1 MCVPASRLPCPCPA
15 FAPRSQGLK
24 ADDPLLLR
32 SPLMAYV
39 SEVRA
44 SGTKHGRS
52 GATSRS
58 RPAKKS
64 SKARWVEVQGENYQA
79 RGLSDHLLFSAHQG
93 F

>member
-1 MCVPASRLPCPCPA
+1 M
-15 FAPRSQGLK
+15 
-24 ADDPLLLR
+24 LLR

-52 GATSRS
+52 GATSRP

-64 SKARWVEVQGENYQA
+64 SEARWVKVQGGNHLI
-79 RGLSDHLLFSAHQG
+79 RGLSDYLLFSAHQV